1 MIGLCEAGVRR
12 LCTEIRELVSWSLT
26 SLFSTNMA
34 TSETTEIRQVDTLYP
49 TWTHESVGLR
59 RGAAA
64 RQIVRVTLRDVNQF
78 VLFNVDRVIA
88 AETVSARL
96 PVGVVA
102 TNTDPYFHIADDTE
116 RRRTADC
123 KLVITATHVVVDR
136 SIQLQLQRSDIY
148 VRPKANIGLQLT

>member
-1 MIGLCEAGVRR
+1 MIGLYEAGVRR
-12 LCTEIRELVSWSLT
+12 LYPEIRED
-26 SLFSTNMA
+26 
-34 TSETTEIRQVDTLYP
+34 DTLYP
-49 TWTHESVGLR
+49 TWAHQSVGLR